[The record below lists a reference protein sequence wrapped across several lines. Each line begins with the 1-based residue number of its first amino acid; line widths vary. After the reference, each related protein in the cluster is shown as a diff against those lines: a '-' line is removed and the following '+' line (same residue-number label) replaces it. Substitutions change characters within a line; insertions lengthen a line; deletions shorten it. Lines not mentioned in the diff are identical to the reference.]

1 MPGENRG
8 LEHFLKGKGL
18 GAELYFVC
26 TMLLGFPPFIFYG
39 EDGAVLIKLNDVA
52 LSDQFQ
58 AMRGD
63 REASGDP
70 YSGAGFDKAAMRSL
84 MQHLPFCGK
93 AVFAPF
99 PVEVNESAL
108 PFAVEQVL
116 ESGDGVKLAQSGR
129 GAWFR
134 SRR

>member
-1 MPGENRG
+1 M
-8 LEHFLKGKGL
+8 
-18 GAELYFVC
+18 GAELHFIC
-26 TMLLGFPPFIFYG
+26 TMLLGLPPFIFYG
-39 EDGAVLIKLNDVA
+39 EDGAVLMKFNDVA

-70 YSGAGFDKAAMRSL
+70 YSGAGFYSATMSPL
-84 MQHLPFCGK
+84 MQHLPFCGE

-99 PVEVNESAL
+99 PVKVNESAL

-116 ESGDGVKLAQSGR
+116 
-129 GAWFR
+129 
-134 SRR
+134 